1 MNEMGS
7 KTILPRVADLER
19 SVQWT
24 SLANDIHNL
33 ERRRDVSGV
42 RPMARA
48 IERHTYHRGSMPEMQ
63 RACTVLCN
71 DDRDALSQ
79 REDSYLEPENSR
91 WSWKP
96 RTDFERE
103 YFYKDYKDYYCG
115 GSGGAR
121 LEPTVHEISAGD
133 RSYLQE
139 EARSYASPV
148 ARFSSAARH
157 PIGLEKEHFSNSR
170 DRLHEIFEH
179 NRYLRR
185 QFFADTSGNAPRD
198 SSGLHSKNFGRSNQ
212 TETSR
217 RCTGFGSTE
226 TLTSQ
231 SNQSSM
237 SSINDRKSRTQTT
250 RTPEEEEEDDALVEF
265 ARRNNIVPHRKFNM
279 NSPGIDRENDDDV
292 RKDGKVLVNILPG
305 SEIRHVNVRNVPVV
319 NPEETNNKRNEGS
332 PIVEARE
339 ATCEQRILD
348 NQCREDEI
356 DLGAWRRKRNLP
368 EYIFGGDTKI
378 DSRRDG
384 TLPSNRCIKNGHHY
398 NANDRPARDKLKRNW
413 NRLSQNELCPW
424 TIPENE
430 RSNCNVASR
439 NDGRIRQDLCKS
451 LPNLTIQK
459 QNLDAPLYVARA
471 VNVPEGRSTSDDY
484 ALDSHITRSGHGS
497 GQCREQR
504 SGHEGPIRSIGHGQ
518 SISKATTV
526 SLKRLTSRSKIGKV
540 APPPPL
546 DLSMVNEQCERMEAD
561 ERKYLND
568 YSVDVAILRSQEDL
582 VKDLLTVAENKRDR
596 VVGNVA
602 RINDVGAP
610 RSGQFCG
617 RNDGRRLSFLC
628 KSCGDLSLVD
638 DLRSPQLVND
648 CKNLSSDPRMT
659 VDPVRRPI
667 DPDASRR
674 DRRANPLFDQTSP
687 IGGLHAAGS
696 TLPSTVYGPIPYSQ

>member
-1 MNEMGS
+1 MLVAMIRTGS

-42 RPMARA
+42 RPVART

-63 RACTVLCN
+63 RACTVLCD

-79 REDSYLEPENSR
+79 RDSYVEPENSR

-103 YFYKDYKDYYCG
+103 YFYKDYKDYYG
-115 GSGGAR
+115 DSGAAR
-121 LEPTVHEISAGD
+121 FEPAVCEISAGD

-139 EARSYASPV
+139 EARTYGSPV
-148 ARFSSAARH
+148 ARFSSATRRR

-185 QFFADTSGNAPRD
+185 QFFADTSGNASRNPN
-198 SSGLHSKNFGRSNQ
+198 GLHSKNFNRSNQ
-212 TETSR
+212 TSR
-217 RCTGFGSTE
+217 HCTGFGSTE

-250 RTPEEEEEDDALVEF
+250 RTPEEEEEEDALVEF
-265 ARRNNIVPHRKFNM
+265 ARRNNVVPHRKFN
-279 NSPGIDRENDDDV
+279 NSSQENDNDA
-292 RKDGKVLVNILPG
+292 RKDGKVLVNILSG
-305 SEIRHVNVRNVPVV
+305 TEIRHIDVRNVPAV
-319 NPEETNNKRNEGS
+319 NPEETSNERNEGS
-332 PIVEARE
+332 PIVEVARD

-348 NQCREDEI
+348 NQCREDET
-356 DLGAWRRKRNLP
+356 DLGTWHGKRNLP

-378 DSRRDG
+378 GSRRDE
-384 TLPSNRCIKNGHHY
+384 TLPSNRRNKNGYHC
-398 NANDRPARDKLKRNW
+398 DARDESERDW
-413 NRLSQNELCPW
+413 NRFSQNEICPW
-424 TIPENE
+424 TILENE
-430 RSNCNVASR
+430 RLNRNVASR
-439 NDGRIRQDLCKS
+439 NDGRMRQDLCKS
-451 LPNLTIQK
+451 LPNLTVRK

-471 VNVPEGRSTSDDY
+471 VNVPEERSASDDY
-484 ALDSHITRSGHGS
+484 TLDSHIVGSGHGS

-504 SGHEGPIRSIGHGQ
+504 SGRREGPTRSIGRGQ
-518 SISKATTV
+518 SISEATTV

-540 APPPPL
+540 PPPPPL

-561 ERKYLND
+561 ERRYLND
-568 YSVDVAILRSQEDL
+568 YSVDVAILRSHEDL

-596 VVGNVA
+596 VVGNIT
-602 RINDVGAP
+602 RIDDVGP
-610 RSGQFCG
+610 SRSDQFCG
-617 RNDGRRLSFLC
+617 RNDGRRPSFLR
-628 KSCGDLSLVD
+628 KSCGDLSLAD

-648 CKNLSSDPRMT
+648 CRNFTGDPRMT

-674 DRRANPLFDQTSP
+674 DRRASPLFDQTSP
-687 IGGLHAAGS
+687 IGGLYAAGS

>member
-1 MNEMGS
+1 MNKMGS
-7 KTILPRVADLER
+7 KTMLPRVADLER

-42 RPMARA
+42 SPTRRADDRSVTCA
-48 IERHTYHRGSMPEMQ
+48 IERHTYHRGSMPEVQ
-63 RACTVLCN
+63 RACTVLCD
-71 DDRDALSQ
+71 DDRDAFS
-79 REDSYLEPENSR
+79 RRDSDSYPEPENSR

-115 GSGGAR
+115 SGAR
-121 LEPTVHEISAGD
+121 FEPTVYEVSAGD

-139 EARSYASPV
+139 EARS
-148 ARFSSAARH
+148 SSAARQ

-185 QFFADTSGNAPRD
+185 QFFADTSGNAPRG
-198 SSGLHSKNFGRSNQ
+198 SSGLHSKNFGRTNQ
-212 TETSR
+212 TETPR

-250 RTPEEEEEDDALVEF
+250 RTPEEEDEEDALVEF

-279 NSPGIDRENDDDV
+279 NSSGIDRESDDDV
-292 RKDGKVLVNILPG
+292 RKDSKVFVNILPG
-305 SEIRHVNVRNVPVV
+305 SEIKRVRNVPVV
-319 NPEETNNKRNEGS
+319 NPEEVNNERNEGFRS
-332 PIVEARE
+332 SILEVARE
-339 ATCEQRILD
+339 ATREQRILD
-348 NQCREDEI
+348 NQCREDET
-356 DLGAWRRKRNLP
+356 DLDAWRRKRNLP

-384 TLPSNRCIKNGHHY
+384 TLPSNRCIKNV
-398 NANDRPARDKLKRNW
+398 ARDRPARDKLERSW
-413 NRLSQNELCPW
+413 NRLSQNEVW

-430 RSNCNVASR
+430 RSNCDVASR
-439 NDGRIRQDLCKS
+439 DDGRIRQVLCKS

-459 QNLDAPLYVARA
+459 QSLDGPLYVARA
-471 VNVPEGRSTSDDY
+471 VNVPEERSTSDDY
-484 ALDSHITRSGHGS
+484 ALDSHIARSGHGS

-504 SGHEGPIRSIGHGQ
+504 SGRREGPMRSIGHGQ
-518 SISKATTV
+518 SISEATTV
-526 SLKRLTSRSKIGKV
+526 SFKHLTSRSKPRKV
-540 APPPPL
+540 PLPPPL
-546 DLSMVNEQCERMEAD
+546 NLSTVNEQCERMEAD
-561 ERKYLND
+561 ERRYLSD
-568 YSVDVAILRSQEDL
+568 YSVDVALLRSHEDL
-582 VKDLLTVAENKRDR
+582 VKDLLIVAENKRDR
-596 VVGNVA
+596 VGGNIT
-602 RINDVGAP
+602 RISDVGPP
-610 RSGQFCG
+610 RSDQFCG
-617 RNDGRRLSFLC
+617 RNEGGRLSLR

-648 CKNLSSDPRMT
+648 RKSFISDPRMT

-667 DPDASRR
+667 DPDASRH
-674 DRRANPLFDQTSP
+674 DRRASPLFDQTSP
-687 IGGLHAAGS
+687 IGGLYAGS